1 MRGGTASVDRSITDR
16 SSDVGDGH
24 PSTDLRRSS
33 IADTSFWA
41 VSVRRSNTPPS
52 IPSDTA
58 SYSTSPLLLLAAC
71 TMIFTFDQIDS
82 FTLTVS
88 PPPFI
93 LPSQFGLLAGPLFAV
108 VYTCSGV
115 AMSLI
120 ADRFNRVRVLALA
133 LALWST
139 SAFVVGFSTTFW
151 HVALCRATQA
161 LCCAASTPFAA
172 SMIADAFPPQARG
185 TAMGIFNVGIYLG
198 YDTALA
204 AAPAITTALDW
215 RWPFWFFGGAGVA
228 LALAVAFVLKEPPR
242 RTWRSDGRGG
252 SGSDGGSECE
262 RGRGRGGSGGG
273 SGAGDVDGSEG
284 TDGVQGGMV
293 GGERTSK
300 GTRLLSAEAS
310 SSSSSHLS
318 SSADT
323 TTTVR
328 RASPREIAKHWLTSP
343 ALILLCIAGGVRN
356 AGGFGK
362 VPRSYVAVLTRYYG
376 CIAIHCTCE

>member
-1 MRGGTASVDRSITDR
+1 MD
-16 SSDVGDGH
+16 
-24 PSTDLRRSS
+24 PSFWADSLRRSS
-33 IADTSFWA
+33 S
-41 VSVRRSNTPPS
+41 PS
-52 IPSDTA
+52 P
-58 SYSTSPLLLLAAC
+58 YSTPPLLLLAVC
-71 TMIFTFDQIDS
+71 TLVFTFDQIDR

-93 LPSQFGLLAGPLFAV
+93 RPSQFGLLAGPLFAV

-215 RWPFWFFGGAGVA
+215 RWPFWLFGGAGVA

-252 SGSDGGSECE
+252 SGSGGGSERE
-262 RGRGRGGSGGG
+262 RGRGRGRDGSGGG
-273 SGAGDVDGSEG
+273 SGSGDGDGSEG
-284 TDGVQGGMV
+284 TDGVQCGML

-300 GTRLLSAEAS
+300 GTRFLSAEAS
-310 SSSSSHLS
+310 TPSSFPSSSSSTSHIS

-323 TTTVR
+323 ATTVR

-362 VPRSYVAVLTRYYG
+362 VPLIRSSTHTVLWLYCHTL
-376 CIAIHCTCE
+376 HL